1 LKVGENLNI
10 YCEPIQQ
17 IYEETDGWI
26 FNNINENEYTILHKQ
41 TNKYLNANMQLTN
54 TPYNWLTEMNDKGKM
69 CIYDENG
76 NNIDII
82 ENKLAISNIK
92 KYTWTINNI

>member
-1 LKVGENLNI
+1 
-10 YCEPIQQ
+10 
-17 IYEETDGWI
+17 
-26 FNNINENEYTILHKQ
+26 
-41 TNKYLNANMQLTN
+41 
-54 TPYNWLTEMNDKGKM
+54 MNDKGKM